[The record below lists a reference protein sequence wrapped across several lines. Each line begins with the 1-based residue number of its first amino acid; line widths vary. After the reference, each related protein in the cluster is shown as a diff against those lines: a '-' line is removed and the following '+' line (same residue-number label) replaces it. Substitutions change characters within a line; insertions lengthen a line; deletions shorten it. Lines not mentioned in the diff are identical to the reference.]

1 MLEGLVMSD
10 HLHHAGVKLLKL
22 LSRHSEL
29 IMDVYQQGEIALA
42 DHDANI
48 LNKLKD
54 EGVLWRPD
62 ADQGLRL
69 KGALRALLE
78 EHLSDERH
86 RQIDANTGSAIASI
100 KTLAAHYSEARHQGD
115 FSTSQAYL
123 NELNEHVY
131 RFCDSLRYAIRVLW
145 GRINNEFGYVG
156 SINAKIREN
165 ELAQTQVTE
174 LLNGLSLV
182 QFDELTDIAG
192 DIRELRKLL
201 VINMQRTLSDCTQE
215 LSVVQARLLELLG
228 RFRQIRGRT
237 RLLKG
242 WLLHTNL
249 HPDFRPFDHVA
260 HKQVPTLFNHAEAL
274 LSSAHV
280 DIYNTSQE
288 AELLDIATKIKSIRH
303 MQTEPL
309 AIENQAPVL
318 LSDSEDFAIPNN
330 PLKQAVDGYFVSVI
344 ESGKAQSALDYL
356 LEQSLPWEH
365 EAWLYQVI
373 GGYEALSEE
382 HKSYFELAPIGKV
395 DPVYNGNFIIR
406 DVELWLS

>member
-1 MLEGLVMSD
+1 MSD
-10 HLHHAGVKLLKL
+10 HLHQAGVKLLKL

-29 IMDVYQQGEIALA
+29 IMDVYQQGEISL
-42 DHDANI
+42 DQYDASV

-54 EGVLWRPD
+54 AGVLWRPD
-62 ADQGLRL
+62 IEQGLRL
-69 KGALRALLE
+69 KGTIRSLLE
-78 EHLSDERH
+78 EGLNDERN

-100 KTLAAHYSEARHQGD
+100 KTLAAHYKEARYQAD
-115 FSTSQAYL
+115 YSRSEAYL
-123 NELNEHVY
+123 NELSEHVY
-131 RFCDSLRYAIRVLW
+131 RFCDSLGYAIRVLW

-156 SINAKIREN
+156 SIGAKIREN
-165 ELAQTQVTE
+165 ELAQEQVTQ
-174 LLNGLSLV
+174 LLNDLSLV
-182 QFDELTDIAG
+182 LFSELTDIAG

-201 VINMQRTLSDCTQE
+201 VVNMQQTLSECTQE

-249 HPDFRPFDHVA
+249 HPDYRPLEHVA
-260 HKQVPTLFNHAEAL
+260 HKQVPVLFNHAEPL
-274 LSSAHV
+274 LSPASA
-280 DIYNTSQE
+280 DIYNASQE
-288 AELLDIATKIKSIRH
+288 SELLGIVSKINAIRH
-303 MQTEPL
+303 IQNVEPVL
-309 AIENQAPVL
+309 APQVPVL
-318 LSDSEDFAIPNN
+318 LSESEDFAIPNN
-330 PLKQAVDGYFVSVI
+330 PFKQAVEGYFVSVI
-344 ESGKAQSALDYL
+344 DSGKAQSALDYL
-356 LEQSLPWEH
+356 KSQSLPWEH

-382 HKSYFELAPIGKV
+382 HKHYFELAPIGEP